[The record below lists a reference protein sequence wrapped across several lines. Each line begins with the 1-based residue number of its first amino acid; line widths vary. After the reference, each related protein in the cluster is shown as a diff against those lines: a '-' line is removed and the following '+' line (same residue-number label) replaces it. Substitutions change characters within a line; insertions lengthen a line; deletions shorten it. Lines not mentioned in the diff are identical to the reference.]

1 MPENTQAARGGQDMG
16 ALAEEVK
23 RYLRLQKRYM
33 ALDAVERMTRLFSAV
48 GVTVVCLI
56 LGAMVLFFTL
66 YALAEWAGALLGYA
80 TVGFL
85 VVAALLALLAIVF
98 YSHRQ
103 QWVVQP
109 LARLMAGLFLD
120 GEEEE
125 EGESNE

>member
-1 MPENTQAARGGQDMG
+1 MG

-23 RYLRLQKRYM
+23 RYLRLQKRYL

-80 TVGFL
+80 TAGFL
-85 VVAALLALLAIVF
+85 IVAALLALLAIVF
-98 YSHRQ
+98 YNHRQ